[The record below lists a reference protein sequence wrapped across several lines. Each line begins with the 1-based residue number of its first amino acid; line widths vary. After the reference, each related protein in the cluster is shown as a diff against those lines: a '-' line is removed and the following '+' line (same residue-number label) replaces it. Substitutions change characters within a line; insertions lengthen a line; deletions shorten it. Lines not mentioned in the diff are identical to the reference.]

1 MKRTKKGFTIVELT
15 IVIVIVAVLV
25 SIFISIVE
33 KANASADI
41 QLIRQVNTILK
52 EEEVFDTV
60 DWTDKADVERVLE
73 ENGIPKADLH
83 NPKSKNHEFEYK
95 QNYKC
100 YIVWQ
105 KIPRKL
111 IFPEGLYA
119 AYTVEYN
126 ANGGEGTT
134 LSSNHIE
141 NEAKKLAAN
150 GFTRTGY
157 TFAGWNTQADGNG
170 TSYSDQESVI
180 NLSTTDGATVR
191 LHAQWTENTYA
202 IKYDGNGADSGSV
215 SEQSLRYTQSSSI
228 AQNGFERSGWNFTG
242 WNTATDGTGTTYIV
256 GQSVSQLTSENNGI
270 VTLYAQWKEVPRYTI
285 SLKTADND
293 NASYAIFYVKNG
305 AAYSDRECTAP
316 VTNISQL
323 SADIQAKFKP
333 AAGEDKHFVG
343 LYQGETEVV
352 DKDGTIKY
360 SQFAANTT
368 LTDLR
373 FEYNVHSII
382 INNVYDENG
391 NDIAEEN
398 YIKVYIKNNLCYT
411 DESCTT
417 DYHWTAPT
425 AKRKYFNGYG
435 DYGYVYPFGTTEEGK
450 TQYEWQDNFVDGRIE
465 KANWM
470 STAKV
475 TVKEPG
481 GDKDYYVY
489 GFYWYDS
496 EMCDHQITKFNVPT
510 VGSNKTRFVGYVKSG
525 PDYGGA
531 DSSKIRNN
539 TIIKANGALKPIY
552 GYGEVT
558 LEPLYRPVLTLT
570 LDANGGTAA
579 QNTTIYAVGNL
590 LYEDAGCT
598 KLITDF
604 SGYIPS
610 KAGYTFVGYYI
621 KKNNNYPTITAEGT
635 VASEEYTTYVKN
647 ISGISEISTIVLY
660 AKWKKN

>member
-1 MKRTKKGFTIVELT
+1 M
-15 IVIVIVAVLV
+15 
-25 SIFISIVE
+25 
-33 KANASADI
+33 
-41 QLIRQVNTILK
+41 
-52 EEEVFDTV
+52 
-60 DWTDKADVERVLE
+60 
-73 ENGIPKADLH
+73 
-83 NPKSKNHEFEYK
+83 
-95 QNYKC
+95 
-100 YIVWQ
+100 
-105 KIPRKL
+105 
-111 IFPEGLYA
+111 
-119 AYTVEYN
+119 
-126 ANGGEGTT
+126 
-134 LSSNHIE
+134 
-141 NEAKKLAAN
+141 
-150 GFTRTGY
+150 
-157 TFAGWNTQADGNG
+157 
-170 TSYSDQESVI
+170 
-180 NLSTTDGATVR
+180 
-191 LHAQWTENTYA
+191 
-202 IKYDGNGADSGSV
+202 
-215 SEQSLRYTQSSSI
+215 
-228 AQNGFERSGWNFTG
+228 
-242 WNTATDGTGTTYIV
+242 
-256 GQSVSQLTSENNGI
+256 
-270 VTLYAQWKEVPRYTI
+270 
-285 SLKTADND
+285 KTADND

-305 AAYSDRECTAP
+305 VAYSNSECTAS

-425 AKRKYFNGYG
+425 AKLKHF
-435 DYGYVYPFGTTEEGK
+435 YGYDNYGSKNPFETTEDGK
-450 TQYEWQDNFVDGRIE
+450 TGYQWRSGYVEGQTVEASWEDTF
-465 KANWM
+465 
-470 STAKV
+470 KV
-475 TVKEPG
+475 TVKEPS
-481 GDKDYYVY
+481 GDKVYY
-489 GFYWYDS
+489 GFKNTWYDS
-496 EMCDHQITKFNVPT
+496 EMCNNTITKINVPT
-510 VGSNKTRFVGYVKSG
+510 VDSDGKWFVGYVKSG
-525 PDYGGA
+525 PDYGSA

-570 LDANGGTAA
+570 LNANGGTSASK
-579 QNTTIYAVGNL
+579 TTIYAVGNL

-610 KAGYTFVGYYI
+610 KAGYTFAGYYI
-621 KKNNNYPTITAEGT
+621 KKNNYYPTITAEGT

-660 AKWKKN
+660 AKWKQN

>member
-15 IVIVIVAVLV
+15 IVIVIVAVLAAVLV

-52 EEEVFDTV
+52 EEEIFDTV

-83 NPKSKNHEFEYK
+83 NPKSKKHEFEYK

-105 KIPRKL
+105 KVPRKL

-141 NEAKKLAAN
+141 NEAKKLTAN

-180 NLSTTDGATVR
+180 NLSTTDGATV
-191 LHAQWTENTYA
+191 
-202 IKYDGNGADSGSV
+202 
-215 SEQSLRYTQSSSI
+215 
-228 AQNGFERSGWNFTG
+228 
-242 WNTATDGTGTTYIV
+242 
-256 GQSVSQLTSENNGI
+256 
-270 VTLYAQWKEVPRYTI
+270 TLYAQWKAGPVYTI
-285 SLKTADND
+285 SLKTADSGEN
-293 NASYAIFYVKNG
+293 SYPIFYVKNG

-323 SADIQAKFKP
+323 SADIQAKFIP
-333 AAGEDKHFVG
+333 SADEDKHFVG
-343 LYQGETEVV
+343 LYQGENEVI

-425 AKRKYFNGYG
+425 AKLKHF
-435 DYGYVYPFGTTEEGK
+435 YGYDNYGSKNPFETTEEGK
-450 TQYEWQDNFVDGRIE
+450 TGYQWRSGYVEGQTVEASWKDTF
-465 KANWM
+465 
-470 STAKV
+470 KV

-481 GDKDYYVY
+481 GDKDYYVCSY
-489 GFYWYDS
+489 NWYDS

-525 PDYGGA
+525 KVNKESNSMTIYAQMLIRA
-531 DSSKIRNN
+531 DG
-539 TIIKANGALKPIY
+539 TL
-552 GYGEVT
+552 GYTYSDLT
-558 LEPLYRPVLTLT
+558 LEPVYRPVLTLT
-570 LDANGGTAA
+570 LNANGGTSASK
-579 QNTTIYAVGNL
+579 TTIYAVGNL
-590 LYEDAGCT
+590 LYADHDCT
-598 KLITDF
+598 TLITDF
-604 SGYIPS
+604 SEYIPS
-610 KAGYTFVGYYI
+610 MDGYTFTGYYTGVNTRPNI
-621 KKNNNYPTITAEGT
+621 DAEGK
-635 VASEEYTTYVKN
+635 VQKEEYTTYVKN

-660 AKWKKN
+660 AKWKQN